1 MKKYVL
7 LVLALLLALSFTAC
21 GEGGNG
27 EIIPP
32 GTNGDSMQSQTN
44 GIRNLIVKEFL
55 SQIVVKP
62 PYLKQLEIVDYIN
75 NIRTRAK
82 ALQAEGKAILEDA
95 KRKVEQIIIG
105 G

>member
-1 MKKYVL
+1 MYNIGV
-7 LVLALLLALSFTAC
+7 T
-21 GEGGNG
+21 
-27 EIIPP
+27 
-32 GTNGDSMQSQTN
+32 DSMQSQTN

-62 PYLKQLEIVDYIN
+62 PYLKQQDIVNYIT

-82 ALQAEGKAILEDA
+82 ALQVEGKVILENA

-105 G
+105 